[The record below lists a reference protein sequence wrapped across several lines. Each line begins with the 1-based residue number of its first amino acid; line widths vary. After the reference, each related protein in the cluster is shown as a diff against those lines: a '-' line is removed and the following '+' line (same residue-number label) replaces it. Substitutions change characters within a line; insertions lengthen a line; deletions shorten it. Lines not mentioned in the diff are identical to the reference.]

1 MTTKV
6 TYVTP
11 IGRAVWPKLDKPD
24 QYINPK
30 NPKKS
35 GKPRYTINVV
45 FTPEDLAKVQEDL
58 TKLSE
63 GMDKGDNEHQPWKED
78 KEGRVT
84 LFAQSG
90 VKFKPPLFDAE
101 LNKLPPDFVLR
112 GGSKVRLDV
121 SVVGFDGFGGG
132 VTLYLNAVQ
141 VIEPAEEYKPGFGA
155 TEGFKYEKSEE
166 ADGAGEAGGFA
177 AADEDDDS
185 IPF

>member
-1 MTTKV
+1 MLF
-6 TYVTP
+6 
-11 IGRAVWPKLDKPD
+11 RS
-24 QYINPK
+24 
-30 NPKKS
+30 KKS
-35 GKPRYTINVV
+35 GKPRYTINVA
-45 FTPEDLAKVQEDL
+45 FSETDLAKVQEDL

-63 GMDKGDNEHQPWKED
+63 GMDNGDNEHQPWKED

-101 LNKLPPDFVLR
+101 LNKLPADFVLR
-112 GGSKVRLDV
+112 GGSKVRIDV

-155 TEGFKYEKSEE
+155 TEGFKYEKSE
-166 ADGAGEAGGFA
+166 ADSAGEAFAGG
-177 AADEDDDS
+177 AADDDDE